1 MYARATGATDKE
13 ARFEKLGAGRIG
25 LGNGRGFVAGCRI
38 QKGPHAAGFF
48 DLVAGTGFEPVTFRL

>member
-25 LGNGRGFVAGCRI
+25 LGNGRGFVSGWRI
-38 QKGPHAAGFF
+38 QKGPHGAGLLIWLRGQ
-48 DLVAGTGFEPVTFRL
+48 DLNL

>member
-25 LGNGRGFVAGCRI
+25 LGNGRGFVSGCRR
-38 QKGPHAAGFF
+38 QKGPHGAGLLIWLRGQ
-48 DLVAGTGFEPVTFRL
+48 DLNL